1 MLSEIILRSREKIG
15 IMIEA
20 EVIKP
25 ESLAGKS
32 KEEIEGLLLWQGSER
47 LPLSLLFDVEL
58 KGSPSSSP
66 EETHILM
73 QGDFSRVKR
82 IGEGMKA
89 GSMEID
95 GPAGMHLGAEMAGG
109 SILVK
114 GDAGSWSG
122 REMKG
127 GLLHIKGNCGD
138 HVGSAYRGS
147 WRGMTGGQIIIESNA
162 RSQLGGG
169 LVGGQITV
177 GGDVENFC
185 GIRQSGGLI
194 LVKGS
199 AVRGVGAEM
208 NGGTIAVCQHILH
221 PSPGFVE
228 IAREES
234 PKAGEVQLE
243 GRYVKFSGDYAL
255 SKNPKGTLYSREV

>member
-1 MLSEIILRSREKIG
+1 MAEILLKARGKIG

-25 ESLAGKS
+25 ESFAGKA
-32 KEEIEGLLLWQGSER
+32 KEEIEGLIVWQGPER
-47 LPLSLLFDVEL
+47 LPLSEFFDVEL
-58 KGSPSSSP
+58 KGASSSP
-66 EETHILM
+66 EETQILM
-73 QGDFSRVKR
+73 EGDFSRVKR

-89 GSMEID
+89 GSIEIR
-95 GPAGMHLGAEMAGG
+95 GSAGMHLGAEMAGG
-109 SILVK
+109 SILVH

-127 GLLHIKGNCGD
+127 GLLHIEGSCGD

-147 WRGMTGGQIIIESNA
+147 WRGMSGGQIMIEGSA

-194 LVKGS
+194 LVRGS

-208 NGGTIAVCQHILH
+208 NGGTIAVCKEIRQI
-221 PSPGFVE
+221 SPGFVE
-228 IAREES
+228 SAREEN
-234 PKAGEVQLE
+234 PKIGEVQID
-243 GRYVKFSGDYAL
+243 GRYVKLAGDYAL
-255 SKNPKGTLYSREV
+255 GKNPKGTLYCREAAL